1 MRRFEMTSKEWG
13 RVKARMLLERSEHLV
28 DEDRAFIN
36 AVLYIA
42 RTNAPWQFLPPRYG
56 DFEKVLE
63 RFLSWRDE
71 RRWRIV
77 FDVVDLAAEDQVF
90 VLSEGEG
97 CEELG
102 VR

>member
-1 MRRFEMTSKEWG
+1 MRRFEMTSKEWAQ
-13 RVKARMLLERSEHLV
+13 VKARMLLERNERLV

-56 DFEKVLE
+56 DFEKVLG
-63 RFLSWRDE
+63 RFRSWRGD

-77 FDVVDLAAEDQVF
+77 FDIVEVTGEDQLF
-90 VLSEGEG
+90 VLSEGESCG
-97 CEELG
+97 APG
-102 VR
+102 

>member
-1 MRRFEMTSKEWG
+1 MRRFEMTSKEWT

-63 RFLSWRDE
+63 RFRSWRNE

-77 FDVVDLAAEDQVF
+77 FDVVEVATEDQLF
-90 VLSEGEG
+90 VLSEGESFQG
-97 CEELG
+97 LG
-102 VR
+102 VS